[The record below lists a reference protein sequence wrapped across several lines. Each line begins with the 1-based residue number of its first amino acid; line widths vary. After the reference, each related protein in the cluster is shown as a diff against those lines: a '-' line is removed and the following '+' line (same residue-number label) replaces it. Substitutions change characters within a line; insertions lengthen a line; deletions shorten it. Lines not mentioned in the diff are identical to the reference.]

1 MIFYSKVALHS
12 VEEETIKHPEALRYD
27 ISKVRRLL
35 KMLKFAWLEKRF
47 NCRTNP
53 ELWVGGVTEAALRRY
68 AVIGAKNAE
77 WRSGRRPISCRM
89 LSKQTFEP

>member
-1 MIFYSKVALHS
+1 MISYSKVALHS

-27 ISKVRRLL
+27 ISKAML

-53 ELWVGGVTEAALRRY
+53 ELWAGGYVRRSCGSCFTEICRDWCEECRE
-68 AVIGAKNAE
+68 AKSE
-77 WRSGRRPISCRM
+77 TPHFM
-89 LSKQTFEP
+89 